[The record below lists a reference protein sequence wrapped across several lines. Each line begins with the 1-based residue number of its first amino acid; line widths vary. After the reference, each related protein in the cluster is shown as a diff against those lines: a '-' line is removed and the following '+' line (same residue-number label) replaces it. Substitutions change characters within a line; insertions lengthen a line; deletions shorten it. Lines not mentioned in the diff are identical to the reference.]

1 MGISLRGIREK
12 GADSYA
18 VVFTTRA
25 SREREVAEQGE
36 GAVSFPALIDLT
48 LISAAMPNAL

>member
-1 MGISLRGIREK
+1 MRGIREE

-18 VVFTTRA
+18 VVFITRA
-25 SREREVAEQGE
+25 EREREIAEQGG

-48 LISAAMPNAL
+48 LMSAAMPNAL